1 MDRGR
6 PQKHFGGRLPAS
18 PEDVAGYVAAYFFLL
33 ADFFVA
39 AFLVAGFLAAAFLVA
54 MVSILPCLQRL
65 RCSYG
70 MYRSLKNKCQEKN
83 RDSYASSVAVR
94 THLASI
100 GDRVSIKEAGNVEDD
115 ASHTRVRV
123 R

>member
-1 MDRGR
+1 MAA
-6 PQKHFGGRLPAS
+6 QKHFGGRLPAS

-33 ADFFVA
+33 AFLA

-70 MYRSLKNKCQEKN
+70 MYRSLKKQCQEKN
-83 RDSYASSVAVR
+83 HVSYASSVAVA
-94 THLASI
+94 HLSSLI
-100 GDRVSIKEAGNVEDD
+100 RD
-115 ASHTRVRV
+115 AKPYQ
-123 R
+123 